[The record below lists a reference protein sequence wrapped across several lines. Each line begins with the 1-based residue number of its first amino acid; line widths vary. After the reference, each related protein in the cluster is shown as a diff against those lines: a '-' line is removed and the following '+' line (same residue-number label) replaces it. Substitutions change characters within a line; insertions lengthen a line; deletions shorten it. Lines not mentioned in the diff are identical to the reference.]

1 MIKKLFFTLFP
12 LFFFLNCHES
22 IRKNTSISNQIYSD
36 SIQEWVR
43 EADKIATS
51 STSNGSNHLLQKI
64 LGNSE
69 TLANDSLK
77 TKYFSQLS
85 LSFSSSKDSIL
96 FRKFNKKAF
105 QFASQT
111 KDSLSLAEAH
121 WDLASFYDTWS
132 IKDSAYYNFAK
143 AQELFASLKMDSE
156 VARMYYGMALIQ
168 NSIKDYTGSES
179 NIFNAIGIFENGN
192 EFYRLYLCYNH
203 LGNIYIGLKEY
214 DLALEYHN
222 EALSYL
228 KKLEGT
234 EIPMQATR
242 NNIGMVYGN
251 QGKYYKALP
260 YFKAII
266 EDSTVFQKNPEL
278 YAMALNNY
286 AYNRF
291 KINDSIGVE
300 SQMKQSLKIWTS
312 INASQ
317 GISRGHYT
325 LADFYLAK
333 KDTLKALTQARLAQS
348 SAKQSGNNERLL
360 TTLHLLV
367 NIDPKNAPLYI
378 QEYIAL
384 NDSLQQEERKIRDK
398 FARIRF
404 ETDEFIAENVTL
416 TQEKKLWAGIAVALL
431 MLGLSIYIIADQR
444 VKNQR
449 LKFQQQQQEAN
460 NEIFTLM
467 LSQNKKL
474 DEGKKMEQ
482 KRISEE
488 LHDGV
493 LGKMLGARMVLTGL
507 NKKTD
512 EEAIN
517 ERANA
522 ITALKA
528 AEVEIREISHELS
541 NAAYSEIPNFISS
554 VGELLSN
561 VGKTNRINTSFVH
574 DEKVDWD
581 HLSGKTKINLYR
593 IIQETT
599 QNVVKHAQCKNLLI
613 NFASSKDNMI
623 ISVEDDGK
631 GFEPKKKKKGI
642 GVRNMGSRINSLG
655 GTWTIESELGKG
667 TKVTL
672 IIPISYS
679 NSVELEMTTA
689 RQESV

>member
-1 MIKKLFFTLFP
+1 MIKRLFYSTFILCLSLSCKERIHQKET
-12 LFFFLNCHES
+12 
-22 IRKNTSISNQIYSD
+22 ISNQAWSD
-36 SIQEWVR
+36 SINTWFSEV
-43 EADKIATS
+43 
-51 STSNGSNHLLQKI
+51 NGIGTNEVSENEKLFQKI
-64 LGNSE
+64 LNYSE
-69 TLANDSLK
+69 ALANDSLK

-85 LSFSSSKDSIL
+85 LKFLASRDSFL
-96 FRKFNKKAF
+96 FRNFNQKAL
-105 QFASQT
+105 QFSRKT
-111 KDSLSLAEAH
+111 KDSTALAEAH
-121 WDLASFYDTWS
+121 WDLAYFYENHS
-132 IKDSAYYNFAK
+132 IPDSTYFHYAK
-143 AQELFASLKMDSE
+143 AQELFTSLKKE
-156 VARMYYGMALIQ
+156 FENARMLYSMAHIQ
-168 NSIKDYTGSES
+168 YSIKDYTGAETTVVKAISIFKDLGS
-179 NIFNAIGIFENGN
+179 NRQLYNCYSLMGNNATS
-192 EFYRLYLCYNH
+192 
-203 LGNIYIGLKEY
+203 LKDYER
-214 DLALEYHN
+214 ALEYHN

-228 KKLEGT
+228 KKLNSSD
-234 EIPMQATR
+234 ILIQATK
-242 NNIGMVYGN
+242 NNIGMVY
-251 QGKYYKALP
+251 QDQRHFRKALS
-260 YFKAII
+260 YFK
-266 EDSTVFQKNPEL
+266 EVLEYDSLALKNPGL
-278 YAMALNNY
+278 YARALSNY
-286 AYNRF
+286 ATNRF
-291 KINDSIGVE
+291 KTNDSIGVE
-300 SQMKQSLKIWTS
+300 NQMKYALKIWDS
-312 INASQ
+312 INDTQ
-317 GISRGHYT
+317 GISAGRYN

-333 KDTLKALTQARLAQS
+333 KDTLKALTQARLAQYY
-348 SAKQSGNNERLL
+348 AKQSGNNERLL

-367 NIDPKNAPLYI
+367 DIDPKNAPLYI

-467 LSQNKKL
+467 LSQNKKI

-561 VGKTNRINTSFVH
+561 VGKTNHINTSFVH

-599 QNVVKHAQCKNLLI
+599 QNVVKHAQCKNLVV
-613 NFASSKDNMI
+613 NFASSNDSLI

-631 GFEPKKKKKGI
+631 GFEQKKKKKGI
-642 GVRNMGSRINSLG
+642 GVRNMGSRVNSLG

-672 IIPISYS
+672 TIPISYS
-679 NSVELEMTTA
+679 NSVELEMA
-689 RQESV
+689 AAQEESI